1 METAQLLRDTL
12 EHVQYISGG
21 LAVQN
26 FGSAWFFASCTMHVL
41 QPMAK
46 ASYKTVIKML
56 RELRWAARVTNQ
68 FATRGHVEGGGGRV
82 AAKGLAE
89 GAMHPM
95 FQ

>member
-1 METAQLLRDTL
+1 MLPTL
-12 EHVQYISGG
+12 P
-21 LAVQN
+21 
-26 FGSAWFFASCTMHVL
+26 W
-41 QPMAK
+41 
-46 ASYKTVIKML
+46 KTT
-56 RELRWAARVTNQ
+56 VTNQ